1 MLVAVSG
8 GPDSIALLDMLVR
21 LSIGSGKLGRGFGA
35 DRESA
40 TAPSIRQPVQTPSS
54 QPIFRVHVAHLNHML
69 RGNESAEDAEFVRR
83 LAERLGLAITTR
95 SVDVAGEAAR
105 SGLGIEEMAREIRYD
120 FLVAAA
126 LETGCERI
134 AVGHTMNDQ
143 AETFLM
149 RLVRGAG
156 QRGLAGMRPVTSAH
170 DFSLSRCS
178 YAPAPLSS
186 TRPSLIRPLLC
197 ITREEVEAYCGDR
210 GLEFRTDSTN
220 LTLGCTRNRI
230 RSDVLPVLKGINP
243 RIVQSLSRA
252 TENIAGDE
260 DVLDDLAQSLLGSA
274 RLFSKTSRNDE
285 FAAIY
290 SVSALLAQPIGM
302 RRRMIVESL
311 RLATPTREQE
321 GATGEISSVHVN
333 AIEKLLTPKASG
345 KRLDLPLLEVWR
357 EFDTLVIKASGGK
370 EAYQSMISRACPRV
384 EAGGLEIELQ
394 RGLPAEMRAEIIEGA
409 LSEKRRN
416 GADWM
421 TVALDD
427 QALPEELVLR
437 PRRRGER
444 AHVVGQRK
452 TIKLKNLMIDHR
464 IPSSRRATWPVVTT
478 PDGKYVWSPG
488 LPPSIEFTAH
498 SKTLRL
504 ATMRAAAI

>member
-1 MLVAVSG
+1 
-8 GPDSIALLDMLVR
+8 
-21 LSIGSGKLGRGFGA
+21 
-35 DRESA
+35 
-40 TAPSIRQPVQTPSS
+40 
-54 QPIFRVHVAHLNHML
+54 
-69 RGNESAEDAEFVRR
+69 
-83 LAERLGLAITTR
+83 
-95 SVDVAGEAAR
+95 
-105 SGLGIEEMAREIRYD
+105 
-120 FLVAAA
+120 
-126 LETGCERI
+126 
-134 AVGHTMNDQ
+134 
-143 AETFLM
+143 
-149 RLVRGAG
+149 
-156 QRGLAGMRPVTSAH
+156 
-170 DFSLSRCS
+170 
-178 YAPAPLSS
+178 
-186 TRPSLIRPLLC
+186 
-197 ITREEVEAYCGDR
+197 
-210 GLEFRTDSTN
+210 
-220 LTLGCTRNRI
+220 LTLNCTRNRV
-230 RSDVLPVLKGINP
+230 RSDVLPVLREINP

-260 DVLDDLAQSLLGSA
+260 DVLNDLAQSLLGSA
-274 RLFSKTSRNDE
+274 RLFSKTSLNDE

-290 SVSALLAQPIGM
+290 SVSALLAQPAGM
-302 RRRMIVESL
+302 RRRMIVEAL
-311 RLATPTREQE
+311 RLATTTRERE
-321 GATGEISSVHVN
+321 RATGEISSVHVA

-345 KRLDLPLLEVWR
+345 KRVDLPLLQVWR
-357 EFDTLVIKASGGK
+357 EFDTLVIKASGGTK
-370 EAYQSMISRACPRV
+370 ALYQSMISRAGPRV
-384 EAGGLEIELQ
+384 EAGGFEIELQ

-409 LSEKRRN
+409 LCEKRRN